1 MSTNF
6 EQFLNRN
13 KSYLKMPR
21 NKIPWELILQDAWNN
36 LEAEEVVR
44 FVELFKDSFSTEE
57 YTKLKWTSV
66 IRELFWRIEFELSLP
81 FNDASNSWSRFD
93 WMWQALH
100 TFDISS
106 KDFLEHLIQNK
117 ITYDLK
123 MEKLPFQYC
132 WYADGTDYDLGWF
145 NKAAFEKE
153 NRELFTDEDEE

>member
-1 MSTNF
+1 MSTNL

-13 KSYLKMPR
+13 KPYLKMPK

-36 LEAEEVVR
+36 LEADEVVH

-117 ITYDLK
+117 VTYDLK

-132 WYADGTDYDLGWF
+132 WYGDGTDYDLGWF

-153 NRELFTDEDEE
+153 NPEIFNEEEED